1 MSIKVF
7 IRNDY
12 QELSIKAAEI
22 VEETVSDNPFPV
34 LGLATGKT
42 PTGLYRQLVA
52 DYSRGII
59 SFSNVKTVNLDEYAG
74 LSADDTRSFAFYM
87 KKNLFSHIDI
97 LPQNTYIPNGAT
109 DDLSIECR
117 RYSYILKN
125 LKRDIQLLG
134 IGSNG
139 HIGFNEPGTPFDS
152 TTYVVRLAEST
163 RKDNSG
169 AFGGMENVPEMAIT
183 MGISDI
189 MSAKKILLL
198 ASGKNK
204 ASAVREMLLGKV
216 SEDCPASILQ
226 RHPDATVILDR
237 DASRLI

>member
-74 LSADDTRSFAFYM
+74 LSADDTRSFAF
-87 KKNLFSHIDI
+87 F
-97 LPQNTYIPNGAT
+97 PNA
-109 DDLSIECR
+109 SRIV
-117 RYSYILKN
+117 S
-125 LKRDIQLLG
+125 
-134 IGSNG
+134 
-139 HIGFNEPGTPFDS
+139 
-152 TTYVVRLAEST
+152 ST
-163 RKDNSG
+163 RLS
-169 AFGGMENVPEMAIT
+169 
-183 MGISDI
+183 S
-189 MSAKKILLL
+189 
-198 ASGKNK
+198 
-204 ASAVREMLLGKV
+204 
-216 SEDCPASILQ
+216 C
-226 RHPDATVILDR
+226 
-237 DASRLI
+237 SRRTIIR

>member
-74 LSADDTRSFAFYM
+74 LSADDTRSFAFFM

-97 LPQNTYIPNGAT
+97 LPQNTYIPNGAA

-169 AFGGMENVPEMAIT
+169 AFGGM
-183 MGISDI
+183 
-189 MSAKKILLL
+189 LLL